1 MKKFNKKL
9 IPIIAIVM
17 AIVTVAG
24 IILAAVLPRGNKP
37 DDGTAFNELFTKD
50 VLENMKVDDIV
61 SDPKWGENLADAT
74 DGYIMVDANKFEF
87 QEKVGAGSGYS
98 KLYYN
103 EKSKDIEM
111 IEHSYVTYT
120 NEKDPKEEI
129 NKIIA
134 NIQCNISGLLGEPA
148 KSFMLMN
155 TSGEFVDYEGLTVDE
170 MVDKV
175 ISQET
180 VMYVMYQYNGL
191 RYEFNIM
198 FSDDTV
204 YTMVW
209 VYEQPVVNSEATE
222 HETK

>member
-1 MKKFNKKL
+1 MKNLNKKL
-9 IPIIAIVM
+9 IPIIAIIM
-17 AIVTVAG
+17 AVVTVAG
-24 IILAAVLPRGNKP
+24 IILAAVLPKGNTP

-87 QEKVGAGSGYS
+87 QEKVGAGNGYS

-134 NIQCNISGLLGEPA
+134 NIQCDISGLLGEPA

-155 TSGEFVDYEGLTVDE
+155 SARLHQRVNFAESCEFIKTPPFSWSVPHKLSNVNNYFLIYENRIFPPPENLLQNF
-170 MVDKV
+170 
-175 ISQET
+175 I
-180 VMYVMYQYNGL
+180 
-191 RYEFNIM
+191 R
-198 FSDDTV
+198 
-204 YTMVW
+204 
-209 VYEQPVVNSEATE
+209 A
-222 HETK
+222 